1 MKYWNYIKHLLL
13 PAAIFG
19 SLSGILTGAVI
30 SLYRFCASHIIHIS
44 GEIYAHLRT
53 HPLWIAAAV
62 GVMALAAFLY
72 SNIYRRMPNL
82 QGGGIPTSIAALR
95 GLAPVRWVC
104 DLLGVFT
111 LSMGTFL
118 LGVPLGNEGPSVQMG
133 TAIGAG
139 CVRTMAKKHRA
150 WSRYSMTGGACA
162 GFAAATGAPISGIL
176 FALEDA
182 HRRLSPMII
191 MTAFFSVV
199 FSSVTCTLLVPVFGM
214 DTVLFSV
221 PALPVLSPGQMWI
234 PALTGLAV
242 GMFAVLFLKYYEG
255 IRRFIKKM
263 LCGIP
268 LFFKLF
274 AVLLLTLAAGLI
286 ADDFI
291 STGHH
296 LIAHLLETNPPL
308 LMLIAI
314 IFVRATLTLL
324 ANTSGMTGGLFLPIM
339 ALGASF
345 SAILAEF
352 AAVLPGGSVY
362 HSIILTLGIT
372 ACISGMMK
380 TPITAI
386 AFAVEALGCH
396 ENIIPVIITAA
407 LSFTV
412 TEIFRVESINERVVE
427 SRLESQRRGIKPQIV
442 EREVT
447 VSPRAF
453 AVGKQVRDIFWPN
466 NLYVLSIRHTAD
478 PAAIVAESEDKSIR
492 AHDILRV
499 RYTTYD
505 PAASDEELNA
515 IIGDAS

>member
-1 MKYWNYIKHLLL
+1 MKYWNYIKNLLL
-13 PAAIFG
+13 PVAIFG

-30 SLYRFCASHIIHIS
+30 SLYRFCASHVIHLS
-44 GEIYAHLRT
+44 GGIYAQLRA
-53 HPLWIAAAV
+53 HPLWIIAAV
-62 GVMALAAFLY
+62 GVIALAALLY
-72 SNIYRRMPNL
+72 SRVYRHLPNL

-95 GLAPVRWVC
+95 GLSPVRWIC
-104 DLLGVFT
+104 DLLGVFI
-111 LSMGTFL
+111 LSLGTFL

-139 CVRTMAKKHRA
+139 CVRTMANKHRA
-150 WSRYSMTGGACA
+150 WNRYSMTGGACA

-191 MTAFFSVV
+191 MAAFFSVV
-199 FSSVTCTLLVPVFGM
+199 FSSVTCTLLAPVFGI
-214 DTVLFSV
+214 DTALFSV
-221 PALPVLSPGQMWI
+221 PSLPVLTPGQMWL

-242 GMFAVLFLKYYEG
+242 GLFAVLFLKYYER
-255 IRRFIKKM
+255 IRRFIKKT
-263 LCGIP
+263 LRDIP
-268 LFFKLF
+268 LFCKLF
-274 AVLLLTLAAGLI
+274 ATLLLTLGAGLL

-296 LIAHLLETNPPL
+296 LIVHLLDTRLPL
-308 LMLIAI
+308 LLLIAI
-314 IFVRATLTLL
+314 ILIRATLTLL

-339 ALGASF
+339 ALGAAF
-345 SAILAEF
+345 SAILAEL
-352 AAVLPGGSVY
+352 ASVIPGGEAY

-396 ENIIPVIITAA
+396 ENIIPVIIAAA

-427 SRLESQRRGIKPQIV
+427 SRLESQRHGITPQVV

-447 VSPRAF
+447 VSPQAF

-466 NLYVLSIRHTAD
+466 NLFVLSIHHSAD
-478 PAAIVAESEDKSIR
+478 STAIVSESEDRSIR
-492 AHDILRV
+492 TGDVLRV
-499 RYTTYD
+499 RYTTYN
-505 PAASDEELNA
+505 PAATEAELEA
-515 IIGDAS
+515 IVGELQ